1 MESVPVEIVQVEC
14 TNPPDTQ
21 EISQDSGSE
30 TTVNLARPY
39 PRFSKN
45 ELRTSLQ
52 ASTIDGIFAAIFSNI
67 AGGVLLSNFLVQLD
81 AGAIAFG
88 MLSSIPMLVNLLQP
102 WGARLSERTN
112 SRQQYCL
119 WIYGSSRLLWLI
131 LAVGIAIASWQEI
144 NSNLL
149 IAWTLTI
156 LFISHVLGAL
166 GSASWMSWLATIVPR
181 RLRGRYF
188 GLRNSAASLTVLITM
203 PLLGLLVSKWR
214 GGSFQGYGVVLAVGV
229 VAGLLSLGC
238 QFFMT
243 DVNPQLQ
250 QMSDRS
256 TQNTQSQFKN
266 TNSRQN
272 ELINVDSNPLRDK
285 NFSIFLLY
293 FGMWMFAVNVSA
305 PFLNLYLLDTLNLDV
320 SWVTFYSALMSGA
333 HLLMMLL
340 WGRLA
345 DRIGNRPLLFLLG
358 ILASL
363 LPLLWLGTDINPIS
377 IWLWLP
383 LLHLFRG
390 GTWAALDL
398 CSQNI
403 QLEIA
408 PKFQQSTYFAIA
420 AAIAGVSGALGT
432 TLGGFLAQ
440 WSDWGGLSELFI
452 FSTFL
457 RLVALIPLIFLRE
470 RQGQSLKQMMRVLLP
485 SKFQATS

>member
-1 MESVPVEIVQVEC
+1 MEFVPVERVREEC
-14 TNPPDTQ
+14 TNSSPPQ
-21 EISQDSGSE
+21 KNYQDSSSK
-30 TTVNLARPY
+30 TKVNLAPPY

-45 ELRTSLQ
+45 ELRRSLQ

-88 MLSSIPMLVNLLQP
+88 MLSSIPMLANLLQP

-112 SRQQYCL
+112 SRQRYSL
-119 WIYGSSRLLWLI
+119 VIYGISRLLWLL
-131 LAVGIAIASWQEI
+131 LAVGIVIASWQKI
-144 NSNLL
+144 NSNWL
-149 IAWTLTI
+149 IVWTLTI

-166 GSASWMSWLATIVPR
+166 GSASWMSWLAAIVPR
-181 RLRGRYF
+181 QLRGRYF
-188 GLRNSAASLTVLITM
+188 GLRNSAASLTILITV
-203 PLLGLLVSKWR
+203 PLLGLLVSHWP
-214 GGSFQGYGVVLAVGV
+214 GGSFQGYGVVLTVGV
-229 VAGLLSLGC
+229 GTGLLSLGC
-238 QFFMT
+238 QFFMS

-250 QMSDRS
+250 QKSNRS
-256 TQNTQSQFKN
+256 SQS
-266 TNSRQN
+266 TNLDS
-272 ELINVDSNPLRDK
+272 EPIDSNPLRDR
-285 NFSIFLLY
+285 NFLIFLLY
-293 FGMWMFAVNVSA
+293 FGLWMFAVNVSA
-305 PFLNLYLLDTLNLDV
+305 PFLNLYLLDTLDLDV
-320 SWVTFYSALMSGA
+320 SWVTCYSALMSGA

-345 DRIGNRPLLFLLG
+345 DRIGNRPLLFVIG

-363 LPLLWLGTDINPIS
+363 LPLLWLGTNVNPIS

-383 LLHLFRG
+383 LLHLLRG

-420 AAIAGVSGALGT
+420 AAIAGVSGTLGT

-440 WSDWGGLSELFI
+440 WSNLGGLSGLFI
-452 FSTFL
+452 LSTFL
-457 RLVALIPLIFLRE
+457 RLTALIPLIFLQE
-470 RQGQSLKQMMRVLLP
+470 RRGQSLRQMIGVFMLRDF
-485 SKFQATS
+485 KTTS